1 MLPQCLSGCWLG
13 HTIFVLTRVLHK
25 RAFFTQRSMCFK
37 RGIGFSID
45 ASFCVGF
52 LPELPLPRTCAQAT
66 NPRNPWNSYQWLQA
80 LVLHIRNYITQENP
94 WSTCCGNESPRRK
107 AKPGCIMNP
116 RHTTG
121 ARCSTGSVLP
131 KCLFAG
137 SGCTRSTRWNVGTD
151 TGFITSILDAI
162 LMLFLSGLSCRHAVC
177 ASSATAAQTLFW
189 LIGFDGPALR
199 ANRDT
204 PLAKA

>member
-52 LPELPLPRTCAQAT
+52 LPGAPSAQNVRPGDEPSKPVELIPVASSACATHQE
-66 NPRNPWNSYQWLQA
+66 
-80 LVLHIRNYITQENP
+80 LHHTRKP
-94 WSTCCGNESPRRK
+94 WSMCCGNESPRRK
-107 AKPGCIMNP
+107 AKPCCIMNP

-131 KCLFAG
+131 KCLLAG

-162 LMLFLSGLSCRHAVC
+162 LMLFLSSLSCRHAVC
-177 ASSATAAQTLFW
+177 TSSATAAQTLFW